1 MLMNKTSWNKGLTKK
16 TSVSV
21 QRISNTMRKK
31 KIDNFAK
38 WREKAKEEG
47 LVKNSYDSFIRDEN
61 LAELLG
67 VILGDGYI
75 GEHPRTECLRI
86 VSNSNNSGFIK
97 RYERIVTDIF
107 KKKPTVKKRKN
118 SEAVDIVLY
127 EKHIAKRLGLK
138 TGAKT
143 HRPFLLPSW
152 IKNNKQYKIH
162 FLRGLYETDG
172 YVGHHEATYTHKLVF
187 YNVNQSLLKLVFDL
201 VSELGFHP
209 HGSKTCIQVSRKVEV
224 DKLSKLVHFREY
236 S

>member
-1 MLMNKTSWNKGLTKK
+1 MNKPSWNKGLTKE

-21 QRISNTMRKK
+21 QRISNTMRRK
-31 KIDNFAK
+31 KINNFAE
-38 WREKAKEEG
+38 WRENAKKDG
-47 LVKNSYDSFIRDEN
+47 LVKSTYDSFIQDEN

-86 VSNSNNSGFIK
+86 VSNSNNRGFIQ
-97 RYERIVTDIF
+97 RYSKIVEEVF
-107 KKKPTVKKRKN
+107 KKKPNVKRRKN
-118 SEAVDIVLY
+118 SDATDIVLY

-152 IKNNKQYKIH
+152 IKKNKQYKMH

-172 YVGHHEATYTHKLVF
+172 FLGHHDATYTHKFVF
-187 YNVNQSLLKLVFDL
+187 YNVNQSLLKLVFNL

-209 HGSKTCIQVSRKVEV
+209 HESKTCIQVSRKVEV

>member
-1 MLMNKTSWNKGLTKK
+1 MNSPWNKGLTKQ
-16 TSVSV
+16 TSDSV
-21 QRISNTMRKK
+21 LCISNTMRRK

-47 LVKNSYDSFIRDEN
+47 LIKGSYDPFVRDEK

-67 VILGDGYI
+67 VVLGDGYI
-75 GEHPRTECLRI
+75 GAHSRTECLRI
-86 VSNSNNSGFIK
+86 VSNSNNQGFIE
-97 RYERIVTDIF
+97 RYEKLVTDIF

-118 SEAVDIVLY
+118 SDATDIVLY
-127 EKHIAKRLGLK
+127 EKHIAKRLGLE

-152 IKNNKQYKIH
+152 IKKNKQYKIS

-172 YVGHHEATYTHKLVF
+172 YIGHHEPTYTHKFVF
-187 YNVNQSLLKLVFDL
+187 YNINECLLDL
-201 VSELGFHP
+201 VCKLLYELGFHP
-209 HGSKTCIQVSRKVEV
+209 HRSKTCIQVSRKVEV

-236 S
+236 SQE